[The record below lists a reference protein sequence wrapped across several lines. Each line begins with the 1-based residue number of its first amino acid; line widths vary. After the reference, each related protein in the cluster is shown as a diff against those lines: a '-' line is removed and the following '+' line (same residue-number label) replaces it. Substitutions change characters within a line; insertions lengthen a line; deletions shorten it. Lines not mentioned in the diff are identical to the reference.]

1 MLAVASRTAPVVEL
15 GERLRAA
22 VEKVVAD
29 VSGPG
34 AVDDLVAG
42 LAWTAACGQTC
53 QLPGPVAGVR
63 RAIALLKAG
72 DAPAAESVLRSVL
85 AAMR

>member
-1 MLAVASRTAPVVEL
+1 MLAVASRTTPVVEV
-15 GERLRAA
+15 GVRLRAA
-22 VEKVVAD
+22 AEKVVRD
-29 VSGPG
+29 VSSPG

-53 QLPGPVAGVR
+53 QLTGPVAGVR
-63 RAIALLKAG
+63 QAIAALRAG
-72 DAPAAESVLRSVL
+72 DAPSAESALRSVL

>member
-22 VEKVVAD
+22 VEKAVGD

-34 AVDDLVAG
+34 TVDDLVAG

-53 QLPGPVAGVR
+53 QLTGPVAGVR

-72 DAPAAESVLRSVL
+72 DTPTAESVLRSVL